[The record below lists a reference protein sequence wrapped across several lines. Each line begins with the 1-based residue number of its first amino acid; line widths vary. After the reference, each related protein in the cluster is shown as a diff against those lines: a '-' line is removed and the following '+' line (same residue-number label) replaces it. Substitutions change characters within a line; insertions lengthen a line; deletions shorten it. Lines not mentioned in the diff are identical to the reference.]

1 MGGCALAQQV
11 AESGAVKKS
20 GPGPPLLLSPMDA
33 AETVPAEGVQ
43 LDTVFPFVARRA
55 EKGFTTCCTE
65 QQEGAQAKASSET
78 NRVL

>member
-1 MGGCALAQQV
+1 V
-11 AESGAVKKS
+11 AESGAAKKS

-43 LDTVFPFVARRA
+43 PDTVLPFVARRA

-65 QQEGAQAKASSET
+65 QYRGAQAKESSKT
-78 NRVL
+78 HCSML